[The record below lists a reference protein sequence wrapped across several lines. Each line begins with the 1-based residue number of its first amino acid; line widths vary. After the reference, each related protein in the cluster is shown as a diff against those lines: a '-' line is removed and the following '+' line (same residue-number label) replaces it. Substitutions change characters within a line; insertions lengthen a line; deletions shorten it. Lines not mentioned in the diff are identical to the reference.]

1 MRYGGASTSEVRCG
15 SRLAEEVVEA
25 IIIVVLQDDHPPELK
40 ADEFF
45 QHGKLIL
52 VKLRCPSANHST
64 LTGKRLASFP
74 SGAQMRPA
82 LIAFAVA
89 SAFFGAALYI

>member
-15 SRLAEEVVEA
+15 SQLAEEVVEA

-52 VKLRCPSANHST
+52 VKLRCPSASHSSSP
-64 LTGKRLASFP
+64 G
-74 SGAQMRPA
+74 
-82 LIAFAVA
+82 
-89 SAFFGAALYI
+89 